1 MPEPVRI
8 LLTSLVSLLVWLTQ
22 ASASGEGIRT
32 AGAPAAQL
40 IDVQRIEI
48 SIQEYAFVLGKP
60 GAVRLGVQTAI
71 ILRNQDIVRHGFT
84 APVFAQLSLSLE
96 GEGVS
101 AYGTGIEGVY
111 VDPGKTLVIYFTP
124 ERGGNYSFRCD
135 LHKQMKGELYTL
147 ELPSA

>member
-1 MPEPVRI
+1 MSQHARI
-8 LLTSLVSLLVWLTQ
+8 LFTGIASLLVWLTQ
-22 ASASGEGIRT
+22 AAASGE
-32 AGAPAAQL
+32 AGGVAGTPVAQPA
-40 IDVQRIEI
+40 DVQRIEI
-48 SIQEYAFVLGKP
+48 TIQEYSFMLGKP
-60 GAVRLGVQTAI
+60 GTVRLGVPTAI

-84 APVFAQLSLSLE
+84 APVFAQLALSME

-135 LHKQMKGELYTL
+135 LHQQMKGELYTL

>member
-1 MPEPVRI
+1 MPQPIRI
-8 LLTSLVSLLVWLTQ
+8 LFTAVISLLVWLTQ
-22 ASASGEGIRT
+22 ASASGEAVRVVGT
-32 AGAPAAQL
+32 PAAQPV
-40 IDVQRIEI
+40 DVQRIEI
-48 SIQEYAFVLGKP
+48 TMQEYAFMLGKP
-60 GAVRLGVQTAI
+60 GTVRLGVPTAI
-71 ILRNQDIVRHGFT
+71 ILRNHDIVRHGFT
-84 APVFAQLSLSLE
+84 APVLAQLGLSVE

-135 LHKQMKGELYTL
+135 LHQQMKGELYTL

>member
-1 MPEPVRI
+1 MARPARI
-8 LLTSLVSLLVWLTQ
+8 LFACIVSVFVWLTQ
-22 ASASGEGIRT
+22 ATASGEAVHI
-32 AGAPAAQL
+32 AAASSAQAVE
-40 IDVQRIEI
+40 VQRIEI
-48 SIQEYAFVLGKP
+48 TMQQYTFMLGKP
-60 GAVRLGVQTAI
+60 GTVRLGVPTAI
-71 ILRNQDIVRHGFT
+71 ILRNQDIIRHGFT
-84 APVFAQLSLSLE
+84 APVFAQLALSVE

-135 LHKQMKGELYTL
+135 LHQQMKGELYTL

>member
-1 MPEPVRI
+1 MAR
-8 LLTSLVSLLVWLTQ
+8 LARSLFACLVSVFVWLTQ
-22 ASASGEGIRT
+22 ATASGEAVHT
-32 AGAPAAQL
+32 AAASSAQAVE
-40 IDVQRIEI
+40 VQRIEI
-48 SIQEYAFVLGKP
+48 TMQEYAFVLGRP
-60 GAVRLGVQTAI
+60 SAVRLGVPTAI

-84 APVFAQLSLSLE
+84 APVLAQLGLSVE

-135 LHKQMKGELYTL
+135 LHQQMKGELYTL

>member
-1 MPEPVRI
+1 MPQPARI
-8 LLTSLVSLLVWLTQ
+8 LLTCIVSLLVCLTQ
-22 ASASGEGIRT
+22 AAASGEAVPV
-32 AGAPAAQL
+32 AGTPAVQPV
-40 IDVQRIEI
+40 DVQRIEI
-48 SIQEYAFVLGKP
+48 SMQEYAFVLGKP
-60 GAVRLGVQTAI
+60 GTVRLGVPTAI

-84 APVFAQLSLSLE
+84 APVFTHLALSVE

-135 LHKQMKGELYTL
+135 LHQQMKGELYTL

>member
-1 MPEPVRI
+1 MPHPVRI
-8 LLTSLVSLLVWLTQ
+8 LLTSIVSLLLWLTQ
-22 ASASGEGIRT
+22 AAASGEAVDSIGIS
-32 AGAPAAQL
+32 AVQPV
-40 IDVQRIEI
+40 DVQRIEI
-48 SIQEYAFVLGKP
+48 SMQEFSFVLGKP
-60 GAVRLGVQTAI
+60 GAVRLGIPTAI

-84 APVFAQLSLSLE
+84 APVLAQLSLSLE

-135 LHKQMKGELYTL
+135 LHRQMKGELYTL

>member
-1 MPEPVRI
+1 MPQPGRI
-8 LLTSLVSLLVWLTQ
+8 LVTSIISLLAWLTQ
-22 ASASGEGIRT
+22 AAASGEAVRVAGT
-32 AGAPAAQL
+32 AAAQPG
-40 IDVQRIEI
+40 DVQRIEI
-48 SIQEYAFVLGKP
+48 TMQEYAFVLGKP
-60 GAVRLGVQTAI
+60 GTVRLGTPTAI

-84 APVFAQLSLSLE
+84 APVFAQLSLSVE

-135 LHKQMKGELYTL
+135 LHQQMKGELYTL